1 MTSSPNQNDAATFG
15 VMFTRAVIAWNNA
28 EDSIRYILEGLSKGS
43 LGATIAIRQ
52 LGNASLKDA
61 VLVVAIFLDS
71 VDNEKSK
78 EQADHLRHLVEGFD
92 ILRVYRN
99 FYVHNLR
106 AFGRGPEP
114 DSEFTGT
121 LHTIEVKAR
130 YSWVQQDLTIPELR
144 EFTQHLAELSQYA
157 GEIKAAISRTNALTS
172 LLSAKAKPL
181 SSLQKPTWPEKLKKN
196 HENLLAPRPQ
206 PQS

>member
-1 MTSSPNQNDAATFG
+1 MATF
-15 VMFTRAVIAWNNA
+15 
-28 EDSIRYILEGLSKGS
+28 LE
-43 LGATIAIRQ
+43 
-52 LGNASLKDA
+52 
-61 VLVVAIFLDS
+61 S
-71 VDNEKSK
+71 VDSEKSK

-130 YSWVQQDLTIPELR
+130 YSWVQQELTIPELR
-144 EFTQHLAELSQYA
+144 NFTQHLMELSQYA
-157 GEIKAAISRTNALTS
+157 GEIKIAVGRTNALTA
-172 LLSAKAKPL
+172 LLSAKGKPL
-181 SSLQKPTWPEKLKKN
+181 SSLQKPIWPERLKKN
-196 HENLLAPRPQ
+196 HENLITPAPP